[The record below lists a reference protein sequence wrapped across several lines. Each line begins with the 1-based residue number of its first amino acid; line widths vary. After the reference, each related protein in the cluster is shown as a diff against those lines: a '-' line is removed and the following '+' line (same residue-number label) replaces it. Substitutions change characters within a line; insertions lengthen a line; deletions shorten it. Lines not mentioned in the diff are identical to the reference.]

1 MANEGSESRLGH
13 PSQGD
18 LGADGPTRDRA
29 LAGDGRIPPSGR
41 DGAQAVKPPG
51 YFEGESMTRRRMF
64 TGGAMALGGIA
75 GAAIGLPAIGFALGP
90 VFEAEEASF
99 QDVGAVG
106 EFSADSYVPKTVTL
120 RTDIGDAGRSTVYI
134 RKSSSNL
141 PGEKEGE
148 FVAIS
153 TRCAHAGCPVRW
165 VTAAQRFVCPCHGGV
180 YDFQG
185 KVAGGPPVR
194 PLDRFATR
202 VRNGK
207 VQIGPRFSVNSE
219 LKRFSP
225 RDPGEP
231 LDGLWQYLYPKRPTT
246 PSPS

>member
-1 MANEGSESRLGH
+1 MASEAGRTTGT
-13 PSQGD
+13 P
-18 LGADGPTRDRA
+18 AI
-29 LAGDGRIPPSGR
+29 AGDGRIGGNGVPPM
-41 DGAQAVKPPG
+41 KPPG
-51 YFEGESMTRRRMF
+51 YFEGETMTRRRMF

-75 GAAIGLPAIGFALGP
+75 GAAIGLPAIGFAVGP
-90 VFEAEEASF
+90 VFEKQNTDFE
-99 QDVGAVG
+99 DVGAPGDFTPDQFVPRTVALRPSVG
-106 EFSADSYVPKTVTL
+106 SAGK
-120 RTDIGDAGRSTVYI
+120 STVYI
-134 RKSSSNL
+134 RKSDPNL
-141 PGEKEGE
+141 PGEKAGE
-148 FVAIS
+148 FIAIS

-185 KVAGGPPVR
+185 KVTGGPPVR
-194 PLDRFATR
+194 PLDRFETR
-202 VRNGK
+202 VKDGQ

-231 LDGLWQYLYPKRPTT
+231 LDGLWQYLYPKRFTT